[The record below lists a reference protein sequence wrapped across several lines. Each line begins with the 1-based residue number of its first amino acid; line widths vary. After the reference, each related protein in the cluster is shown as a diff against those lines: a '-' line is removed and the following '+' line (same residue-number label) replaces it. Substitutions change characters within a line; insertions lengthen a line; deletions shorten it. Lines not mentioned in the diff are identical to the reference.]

1 MANKDNY
8 KVVEGLFIELMSS
21 TIENVL
27 DKLKSGQADSKDI
40 RNAITLLKDNGFT
53 LRDIPM
59 NKDPNEVLAEI
70 AKSIPALPN
79 LSATGEVIDLME
91 YDENEQ

>member
-27 DKLKSGQADSKDI
+27 DKLRSGQADSKDI

-59 NKDPNEVLAEI
+59 NKDPNEVLSEI
-70 AKSIPALPN
+70 AMSIPALPN

>member
-1 MANKDNY
+1 MPNKDKY
-8 KVVEGLFIELMSS
+8 KIVEELFIDLMSC
-21 TIENVL
+21 TLENVL
-27 DKLKSGQADSKDI
+27 EKLKSGSADSKDI

-59 NKDPNEVLAEI
+59 NKDPNEVLTEI
-70 AKSIPALPN
+70 AKTLPALPN
-79 LSATGEVIDLME
+79 LSKNGDIIDLME

>member
-1 MANKDNY
+1 MPNKDKY
-8 KVVEGLFIELMSS
+8 KIVEELFIDLMSC
-21 TIENVL
+21 TLENVL
-27 DKLKSGQADSKDI
+27 EKLKSGSADSKDV

-59 NKDPNEVLAEI
+59 NKDPNEVLSEI
-70 AKSIPALPN
+70 AKTLPALPN
-79 LSATGEVIDLME
+79 LSKNGEIIDLME

>member
-1 MANKDNY
+1 MPNKDKY
-8 KVVEGLFIELMSS
+8 KIVEELFIDLMSC
-21 TIENVL
+21 TLENVL
-27 DKLKSGQADSKDI
+27 EKLKSGSADSKDV

-59 NKDPNEVLAEI
+59 NKDPNEVLSEI
-70 AKSIPALPN
+70 AKTLPALPN
-79 LSATGEVIDLME
+79 LSKNGDIIDLME

>member
-1 MANKDNY
+1 MPDKDKY
-8 KVVEGLFIELMSS
+8 KIVEELFIDLMSC
-21 TIENVL
+21 TLENVL
-27 DKLKSGQADSKDI
+27 EKLKSGSADSKDV

-59 NKDPNEVLAEI
+59 NKDPNEVLSEI
-70 AKSIPALPN
+70 AKTLPALPN
-79 LSATGEVIDLME
+79 LSKNGEIIDLME

>member
-8 KVVEGLFIELMSS
+8 KAVEGLFIELMSS

-27 DKLKSGQADSKDI
+27 DKLRSGQADSKDI

-59 NKDPNEVLAEI
+59 NKDPNEVLSEI
-70 AKSIPALPN
+70 AMSIPALPN

>member
-27 DKLKSGQADSKDI
+27 DKLRSGQADSKDI

-70 AKSIPALPN
+70 AMSIPALPN

>member
-1 MANKDNY
+1 MANKDSY
-8 KVVEGLFIELMSS
+8 KAVEGLFIELMSS

-27 DKLKSGQADSKDI
+27 DKLRSGQADSKDI

-59 NKDPNEVLAEI
+59 NKDPNEVLSEI
-70 AKSIPALPN
+70 AMSIPALPN

>member
-1 MANKDNY
+1 MPNKDKY
-8 KVVEGLFIELMSS
+8 KIVEELFIDLMSC
-21 TIENVL
+21 TLENVL
-27 DKLKSGQADSKDI
+27 EKLKSSSADSKDV

-59 NKDPNEVLAEI
+59 NKDPNEVLSEI
-70 AKSIPALPN
+70 AKTLPALPN
-79 LSATGEVIDLME
+79 LSKNGDIIDLME

>member
-1 MANKDNY
+1 
-8 KVVEGLFIELMSS
+8 
-21 TIENVL
+21 
-27 DKLKSGQADSKDI
+27 
-40 RNAITLLKDNGFT
+40 
-53 LRDIPM
+53 M

>member
-1 MANKDNY
+1 MPDKDKY
-8 KVVEGLFIELMSS
+8 KIVEELFIDLMSC
-21 TIENVL
+21 TLENVL
-27 DKLKSGQADSKDI
+27 EKLKSGSADSKDV

-59 NKDPNEVLAEI
+59 NKDPNEVLSEI
-70 AKSIPALPN
+70 AKTLPALPN
-79 LSATGEVIDLME
+79 LSKNGDIIDLME

>member
-8 KVVEGLFIELMSS
+8 KAVEGLFIELMSS

-27 DKLKSGQADSKDI
+27 DRLRSGQADSKDI

-59 NKDPNEVLAEI
+59 NKDPNEVLSEI
-70 AKSIPALPN
+70 AMSIPALPN

>member
-1 MANKDNY
+1 MPDKHSYAA
-8 KVVEGLFIELMSS
+8 VEGLFVALMSS

-27 DKLKSGQADSKDI
+27 DKLRSGNADSKDI

>member
-1 MANKDNY
+1 MPNKDKY
-8 KVVEGLFIELMSS
+8 KIVEELFIDLMSC
-21 TIENVL
+21 TLENVL
-27 DKLKSGQADSKDI
+27 EKLKSGSADSKDV

-59 NKDPNEVLAEI
+59 NKDPNEVLSEI
-70 AKSIPALPN
+70 AKTLPALPN
-79 LSATGEVIDLME
+79 LSKNGDIIDLIE

>member
-1 MANKDNY
+1 MAKKDSY
-8 KVVEGLFIELMSS
+8 KAVEELFIELMSN

-27 DKLKSGQADSKDI
+27 DKLRSGQADSKDI

-59 NKDPNEVLAEI
+59 NKDPNEVLSEI

>member
-8 KVVEGLFIELMSS
+8 KAIEGLFIELMSS

-27 DKLKSGQADSKDI
+27 DKLRSGQADSKDI

-59 NKDPNEVLAEI
+59 NKDPNEVLSEI
-70 AKSIPALPN
+70 AMSIPALPN

>member
-8 KVVEGLFIELMSS
+8 KAVEGLFIELMSS

-27 DKLKSGQADSKDI
+27 DRLKSGQADSKDI

-59 NKDPNEVLAEI
+59 NKDPNEVLSEI
-70 AKSIPALPN
+70 AMSIPALPN

>member
-1 MANKDNY
+1 MPNKDKY
-8 KVVEGLFIELMSS
+8 KIVEGLFIDLMSC
-21 TIENVL
+21 TLENVL
-27 DKLKSGQADSKDI
+27 EKLKSGSADSKDI

-59 NKDPNEVLAEI
+59 NKDPNEVLTEI
-70 AKSIPALPN
+70 AKTLPALPN
-79 LSATGEVIDLME
+79 LSKNGDIIDLME